1 MYRNL
6 YVIYETYMYLW
17 LYCCTTY
24 IVNFLIGGP
33 MGVPFPLIGAP
44 NTKKAP
50 LKGLIFGK
58 YEPWFFFDLKQD
70 ERETGLRFIDF
81 GQT

>member
-1 MYRNL
+1 MMRYNYRNL
-6 YVIYETYMYLW
+6 HVIYETYMYLW

-33 MGVPFPLIGAP
+33 MGVRFPLIGAP

-50 LKGLIFGK
+50 LKGLFFGK
-58 YEPWFFFDLKQD
+58 YEP
-70 ERETGLRFIDF
+70 
-81 GQT
+81 